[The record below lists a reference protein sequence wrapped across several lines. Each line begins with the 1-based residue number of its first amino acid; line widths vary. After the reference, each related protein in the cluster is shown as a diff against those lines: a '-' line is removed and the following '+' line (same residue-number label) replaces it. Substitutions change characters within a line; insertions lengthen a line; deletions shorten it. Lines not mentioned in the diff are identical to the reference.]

1 MTKKQAAKKNI
12 KDKKK
17 AEPQPTI
24 LRGWKPIAEFLGQ
37 PVTVAQRWGGS
48 GMPVKREGS
57 YTVASPTDLNRWLG
71 HESGTHEPVHIAA
84 EADIDLS
91 NDLKRSLAAA
101 KGKRTPQKQAA
112 RLTR

>member
-57 YTVASPTDLNRWLG
+57 YTVASAADLSNWLG
-71 HESGTHEPVHIAA
+71 RESGAREPVHIAA
-84 EADIDLS
+84 EADNDLS
-91 NDLKRSLAAA
+91 SDLKRSLAVA
-101 KGKRTPQKQAA
+101 KGKRASNKRVAW
-112 RLTR
+112 